1 MSKSFKGAKISA
13 LTALVAASGL
23 IAQGASAQN
32 NESALIQSVTTD
44 PVAEQSARMAQNQ
57 IGVSSVSQLTD
68 VKPTDWAYS
77 ALQNL
82 TDKYQCVS
90 GYPDNTFRGR
100 NTLTRFEFAAALSKC
115 LDTFSAQIAGGQGD
129 RISKADL
136 ATIQKL
142 QDDFAAELK
151 NLTAR
156 VDSIEKKVN
165 TIEAQQFS
173 TTTKLEG
180 EAILS
185 VAGGNDTN
193 TSTNTVANDRTNT
206 QFGYR
211 ARLNLRTSFTGN
223 DLLLTRLQSSNLASG
238 ATGIDGALAS
248 GNSTRLAYDGIGTGG
263 TVNAFDVNRL
273 YYRFPIGDARV
284 YLAAVGATDDII
296 DPLNPLS
303 SDSQATISR
312 FGRFNPLLRIGT
324 GGAQQSLAGIDFK
337 LPQGNFQVAYS
348 ANNAAAANT
357 NPGGAGGLFGG
368 STLIAAQLIWK
379 PSTDFNLGFG
389 YGNSYHQTNSLNSSL
404 NQETILLANGNPANA
419 PVRANTLVGSLVWN
433 LNKSVTFSTWGSYVF
448 AESVPTAGGSNFA
461 GTTTFT
467 SWMAALSFPN
477 LFAEGNLGG
486 LMFGQPLYR
495 NSVGGG
501 AGTTQA
507 TAANTLPVTLA
518 TPYHLE
524 AFYRWRVSK
533 NISITPGVY
542 FVFNPDSN
550 SANGTAT
557 VGVVRTTFS
566 F

>member
-1 MSKSFKGAKISA
+1 MSKNFRGAKISA
-13 LTALVAASGL
+13 LAALVAASGA
-23 IAQGASAQN
+23 IAQGASAQT

-68 VKPTDWAYS
+68 VKPTDWAYN

-129 RISKADL
+129 KISKADL

-142 QDDFAAELK
+142 QDDFSAELK
-151 NLTAR
+151 NLSAR
-156 VDSIEKKVN
+156 VDSIEKKTN
-165 TIEAQQFS
+165 TLEAQQFS

-185 VAGGNDTN
+185 LAAGSDGSAPTN
-193 TSTNTVANDRTNT
+193 ATNT

-211 ARLNLRTSFTGN
+211 TRLNLRTSFTGS
-223 DLLLTRLQSSNLASG
+223 DLLLTRLQSSNLDG
-238 ATGIDGALAS
+238 NTGTGIASALGA
-248 GNSTRLAYDGIGTGG
+248 GNSTRLSYDGYGTGG
-263 TVNAFDVNRL
+263 AANTFDVNRL
-273 YYRFPIGDARV
+273 YYRFLIGDARAYV
-284 YLAAVGATDDII
+284 GPVGATDDII
-296 DPLNPLS
+296 DPINPLA

-312 FGRFNPLLRIGT
+312 FGRFNPLLRVGT
-324 GGAQQSLAGIDFK
+324 GGAQQSLFGIDFK

-348 ANNAAAANT
+348 ANNAAAAGT
-357 NPGGAGGLFGG
+357 VPGGAGGLFGG
-368 STLIAAQLIWK
+368 STLIATQLIWK
-379 PSTDFNLGFG
+379 PNTDFNLGIG
-389 YGNSYHQTNSLNSSL
+389 YGNSYHQTNSLNSGL
-404 NQETILLANGNPANA
+404 NQETIVNNTTGAGIAGPI
-419 PVRANTLVGSLVWN
+419 RANTLVGSLLWN

-448 AESVPTAGGSNFA
+448 ADSVNTNAS
-461 GTTTFT
+461 TTFT
-467 SWMAALSFPN
+467 SWNAALSFPN
-477 LFAEGNLGG
+477 LFAEGNLGA
-486 LMFGQPLYR
+486 LTFGQPLYR
-495 NSVGGG
+495 NSVGGL
-501 AGTTQA
+501 AGTTQTGA
-507 TAANTLPVTLA
+507 TLA

-550 SANGTAT
+550 SVNGTAT
-557 VGVVRTTFS
+557 VGVLRTTFS

>member
-1 MSKSFKGAKISA
+1 MSKNFKGAKISA
-13 LTALVAASGL
+13 LAALVAASGV
-23 IAQGASAQN
+23 IAQGASAQT

-68 VKPTDWAYS
+68 VKPTDWAYN

-142 QDDFAAELK
+142 QDDFSAELK
-151 NLTAR
+151 NLSAR
-156 VDSIEKKVN
+156 VDSIEKKTN
-165 TIEAQQFS
+165 TLEAQQFS

-185 VAGGNDTN
+185 LAAGSDGSAPTN
-193 TSTNTVANDRTNT
+193 GTNT

-211 ARLNLRTSFTGN
+211 ARLNLRTSFTGS
-223 DLLLTRLQSSNLASG
+223 DLLLTRLQSSNLEGGNSG
-238 ATGIDGALAS
+238 IAGALAS
-248 GNSTRLAYDGIGTGG
+248 GNSNRLSYDGYGSGG
-263 TVNAFDVNRL
+263 AANTFDVNRL
-273 YYRFPIGDARV
+273 YYRFLIGDARAYV
-284 YLAAVGATDDII
+284 GPVGATDDII
-296 DPLNPLS
+296 DPINPLS

-312 FGRFNPLLRIGT
+312 FGRFNPLLRVATGAPTGT
-324 GGAQQSLAGIDFK
+324 VGGQQSLAGIDFK

-348 ANNAAAANT
+348 ANNAASANSF
-357 NPGGAGGLFGG
+357 GAGGLFGG
-368 STLIAAQLIWK
+368 STLIATQLIWK
-379 PSTDFNLGFG
+379 PNTDFNLGIG
-389 YGNSYHQTNSLNSSL
+389 YGNSYHQTNSLNSGL
-404 NQETILLANGNPANA
+404 NQESIVGVASGSPI
-419 PVRANTLVGSLVWN
+419 RANTLVGSLLWN

-448 AESVPTAGGSNFA
+448 ADSVNTNAS
-461 GTTTFT
+461 TTFT
-467 SWMAALSFPN
+467 SWNAALSFPN
-477 LFAEGNLGG
+477 LFAEGNLGA
-486 LMFGQPLYR
+486 LTFGQPLYR
-495 NSVGGG
+495 NSVGGV

-507 TAANTLPVTLA
+507 GATLA

-550 SANGTAT
+550 SVNGTAT
-557 VGVVRTTFS
+557 VGLLRTTFS